1 MIRKLSQVEYSL
13 GELETGYR
21 RQYLKQDMKQT
32 VLFSSTWLVV
42 NLLFIFTDFLLFGAN
57 PVWQNA
63 LWLRLS
69 LSGFTLAAFWIL
81 TRITKPT
88 VFDWLGFSL
97 LCVTYIHVFMLN
109 HLQPVSQY
117 AGLDYLI
124 ILGIYLLVPVRVLLR
139 LIPSVLFS
147 LCNIVAYTTYSLSQS
162 PPVPFAQLF
171 IMMVS
176 YLLSNGLGLWA
187 ASQFYSH
194 RRQQFEAQ
202 TRSLELRKDLIQNAL
217 FDQLT
222 GVANR
227 RHFFQVAEEEF
238 GRFTRY
244 NRPFSLLMMDLD
256 HFKDV
261 NDKYGHPVGDKVLK
275 ELAETVLRNKRDS
288 DLFGRLGGEEFALLL
303 PETNLAGATEI
314 AVRLRRACHTLG
326 VPGHMAIRVTVSIGV
341 TQVRSEDASFDDVLS
356 RVDETLYRA
365 KNNGR
370 DRVEV
375 A

>member
-1 MIRKLSQVEYSL
+1 M
-13 GELETGYR
+13 
-21 RQYLKQDMKQT
+21 
-32 VLFSSTWLVV
+32 
-42 NLLFIFTDFLLFGAN
+42 
-57 PVWQNA
+57 
-63 LWLRLS
+63 
-69 LSGFTLAAFWIL
+69 
-81 TRITKPT
+81 
-88 VFDWLGFSL
+88 
-97 LCVTYIHVFMLN
+97 LCIAYIHVFMLN

-124 ILGIYLLVPVRVLLR
+124 ILGIYLLVPIRVLFR

-147 LCNIVAYTTYSLSQS
+147 LCNIIAYTSYSLNQS

-171 IMMVS
+171 IITVS
-176 YLLSNGLGLWA
+176 FLLTNGLGLWA
-187 ASQFYSH
+187 AGQFYSH
-194 RRQQFEAQ
+194 RRQQYEAQ

-244 NRPFSLLMMDLD
+244 NRAFSLLMMDLD

-275 ELAETVLRNKRDS
+275 ELAETVLRNKRDN

>member
-1 MIRKLSQVEYSL
+1 MIHRLSQVEYSL
-13 GELETGYR
+13 GELEAGYR

-42 NLLFIFTDFLLFGAN
+42 NLLFIFTDFLLFGTSS
-57 PVWQNA
+57 VWQHA

-69 LSGFTLAAFWIL
+69 LSGFTLATFWVL
-81 TRITKPT
+81 SRITRPAI
-88 VFDWLGFSL
+88 FDWLGFGM
-97 LCVTYIHVFMLN
+97 LCIAYIHVFMLN

-117 AGLDYLI
+117 AGLDYLV
-124 ILGIYLLVPVRVLLR
+124 ILGIYILVPIRVLFR

-147 LCNIVAYTTYSLSQS
+147 LCNIAAYTSYCLNQS

-171 IMMVS
+171 IMTVS
-176 YLLSNGLGLWA
+176 FVLSNGLGLWA

-202 TRSLELRKDLIQNAL
+202 TRSMELRKDLIQNAL

-238 GRFTRY
+238 GRFIRY

-256 HFKDV
+256 HFKEV

-275 ELAETVLRNKRDS
+275 ELAETVLRNKRDN

>member
-1 MIRKLSQVEYSL
+1 MIDRLSRIEDSL
-13 GELETGYR
+13 GELEPGYR
-21 RQYLKQDMKQT
+21 RQYLKQDIKQT
-32 VLFSSTWLVV
+32 ILFGLTWLAL
-42 NLLFIFTDFLLFGAN
+42 NLLFIFTDSLLYGSGPLWKTALQLRLTLFLSTLVGLLFLSRVKHP
-57 PVWQNA
+57 PVY
-63 LWLRLS
+63 
-69 LSGFTLAAFWIL
+69 
-81 TRITKPT
+81 
-88 VFDWLGFSL
+88 DWLTL
-97 LCVTYIHVFMLN
+97 LMICSAYVQVFALN
-109 HLQPVSQY
+109 HLQPLSQY

-124 ILGIYLLVPVRVLLR
+124 VLGIYLLVPIRLRFR
-139 LIPSVLFS
+139 LISSFAFS
-147 LCNIVAYTTYSLSQS
+147 LANIAIYSIYFFNQSTPLSLSQLIVIIS
-162 PPVPFAQLF
+162 
-171 IMMVS
+171 S
-176 YLLSNGLGLWA
+176 YLLTNGLGVWSS
-187 ASQFYSH
+187 SQIYSH
-194 RRQQFEAQ
+194 RRQQYESQ
-202 TRSLELRKDLIQNAL
+202 TRAMELRKDLIQNAL

-244 NRPFSLLMMDLD
+244 NRTFSLLMLDLD
-256 HFKDV
+256 HFKAV
-261 NDKYGHPVGDKVLK
+261 NDQFGHPVGDKVLK
-275 ELAETVLRNKRDS
+275 ELADTILRNKRDS

-303 PETNLAGATEI
+303 PETNLSGATEI

-341 TQVRSEDASFDDVLS
+341 TQVRSEDSSFDDVLS